1 MNKLTFT
8 VMATSVICGM
18 AACSNE
24 NAATKRQ
31 FIETKYIDSSV
42 KPGDNFYQFV
52 NGKWLD
58 TVKIPGD
65 KSGVGGFYKLADDTR
80 KNLQTLLENAE
91 KNDATKGSLEQKV
104 GDFYASGIDTTTID
118 KLGYEPV
125 KPILAKVD
133 AITDVPSMMK
143 FVADEQKNND
153 GSIISF
159 GVGPDQKHSA
169 INIASF
175 YQTGIGLP
183 DRDYYFKTDSATVA
197 IQNAYKNYL
206 TALFTLTGSD
216 LATATKNSNLV
227 YGIEREI
234 AGSHKTRVQLRDVK
248 GNYNKVAV
256 ASLAAREPNIGWSS
270 LLNNLGAKVD
280 SIDMEQPAY
289 YEKLNSLLKSVSIN
303 DWKIY
308 LKANVLGSYAG
319 ILSKPFRDAAF
330 DYSKVLTGQ
339 TVQKPR
345 TELMASATD
354 RHLGELLGQLYVKK
368 YFPPEAKQRM
378 DELVSNLTKAFS
390 NRIQH
395 LDWMSDSTKVIAE
408 AKLKAI
414 IRKIGYP
421 TKWRDYSKVN
431 IDKTKF
437 FDNIVSANQNDYDF
451 QMSQLG
457 KPVDKTLWAMTP
469 PTINAYYD
477 PTTNTINF
485 PAGILQYP
493 FFDKDADDAVNYG
506 AIGMVIGH
514 EMTHGFD
521 DQGSQYDKDGN
532 IHDWW
537 TAQDK
542 VKFDEKVK
550 QIQKLYDG
558 FTVLDSLHV
567 NGQLTT
573 GENMA
578 DFGGVSIAYD
588 AFKMTKQGRDTTKID
603 GFTPDQRFFLSL
615 AQIWRMK
622 LKDALVREH
631 INLDPHSPDKW
642 RVLGP
647 LMNFD
652 PFYKAFNVQPGD
664 KMYRDEKDRIRIW

>member
-1 MNKLTFT
+1 
-8 VMATSVICGM
+8 
-18 AACSNE
+18 
-24 NAATKRQ
+24 
-31 FIETKYIDSSV
+31 
-42 KPGDNFYQFV
+42 
-52 NGKWLD
+52 
-58 TVKIPGD
+58 
-65 KSGVGGFYKLADDTR
+65 
-80 KNLQTLLENAE
+80 
-91 KNDATKGSLEQKV
+91 
-104 GDFYASGIDTTTID
+104 
-118 KLGYEPV
+118 
-125 KPILAKVD
+125 
-133 AITDVPSMMK
+133 
-143 FVADEQKNND
+143 
-153 GSIISF
+153 
-159 GVGPDQKHSA
+159 
-169 INIASF
+169 
-175 YQTGIGLP
+175 
-183 DRDYYFKTDSATVA
+183 
-197 IQNAYKNYL
+197 
-206 TALFTLTGSD
+206 
-216 LATATKNSNLV
+216 
-227 YGIEREI
+227 
-234 AGSHKTRVQLRDVK
+234 
-248 GNYNKVAV
+248 
-256 ASLAAREPNIGWSS
+256 
-270 LLNNLGAKVD
+270 
-280 SIDMEQPAY
+280 
-289 YEKLNSLLKSVSIN
+289 
-303 DWKIY
+303 
-308 LKANVLGSYAG
+308 
-319 ILSKPFRDAAF
+319 
-330 DYSKVLTGQ
+330 
-339 TVQKPR
+339 
-345 TELMASATD
+345 
-354 RHLGELLGQLYVKK
+354 
-368 YFPPEAKQRM
+368 
-378 DELVSNLTKAFS
+378 
-390 NRIQH
+390 
-395 LDWMSDSTKVIAE
+395 MSDSTKVIAE

-493 FFDKDADDAVNYG
+493 FFDKDADDAFNYG